1 MNVIVLDSEAFE
13 ELKAQIKGYVK
24 QGLLEYLSEKHLAGN
39 TDWISQKEAQ
49 SLLPYRSKTS
59 WQNFRDKGVIV
70 FSQSGR
76 KIMYSR
82 ASIMKYLNSNIVK
95 F

>member
-1 MNVIVLDSEAFE
+1 MNVIVLDSEAYE
-13 ELKAQIKGYVK
+13 ALKTEIKGAVK
-24 QGLLEYLSEKHLAGN
+24 LALREFLQERQIGIN
-39 TDWISQKEAQ
+39 NDWISQKEAQ

-59 WQNFRDKGVIV
+59 WQKFRDTGAIV

-82 ASIMKYLNSNIVK
+82 SSIMKYLNSNIVK